1 METEFYTVN
10 LEIYTKY
17 VIFTKIF
24 TKYVREKYLLML
36 VPMNYL
42 RYNFS

>member
-17 VIFTKIF
+17 VIFTKNFHQIRERKVF
-24 TKYVREKYLLML
+24 AYVSTHELPKI
-36 VPMNYL
+36 
-42 RYNFS
+42 